1 MKLDKHSMLLYA
13 ITDRRWLRQH
23 NLSYEVEEAL
33 KGGTTFVQLREKN
46 ITFDEFVKLAKDIK
60 AVTDK
65 YKVPFVIN
73 DNVDIAS
80 IIDADGVHIGQDD
93 EGIKTA
99 RERLGINKIIG
110 VSASTVKEAI
120 EAEKNGADYI
130 GVGSIFNTTSKLD
143 ADNVSLSTLKE
154 ICKSVNIPVVAIGGI
169 SNNNILEL
177 SGSGIDGV
185 AVISA
190 IFAQVDIKEAT
201 RELLKLSKQVVNI
214 K

>member
-201 RELLKLSKQVVNI
+201 RELLKLSKQVVDI